1 MNCVSERTVNDEH
14 DEEHAGAEA
23 AGRVLG
29 GIGSLAND
37 VGVAECRDNHRNQR
51 YDEDTSN
58 PLSICAE
65 PTSTIAQLV
74 RRNV

>member
-1 MNCVSERTVNDEH
+1 MNCVSERTVDDKD

-23 AGRVLG
+23 ARRVLG

-37 VGVAECRDNHRNQR
+37 VGVSDCRNEHRHQR
-51 YDEDTSN
+51 YDEDANN

-65 PTSTIAQLV
+65 NQL
-74 RRNV
+74 N